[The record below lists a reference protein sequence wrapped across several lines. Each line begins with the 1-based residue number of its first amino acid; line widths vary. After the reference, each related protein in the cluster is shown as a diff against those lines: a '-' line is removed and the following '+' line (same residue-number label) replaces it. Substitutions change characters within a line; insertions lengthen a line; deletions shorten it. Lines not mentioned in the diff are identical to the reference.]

1 MRILALDMSLNTC
14 GVCRLAGVIDGKPV
28 WDVETITVPPLRVPG
43 ARSGTEKNAP
53 RTGAARLAWWRGWL
67 CAQIGDDP
75 DPILICAEA
84 PALRGTG
91 ATSDIGEL
99 QGVLKLAVWDSAG
112 AELALVGIQQIK
124 KFATGLGN
132 ADKQRMID
140 MAQSALG
147 GEAALDEHQADA
159 FWLAQIAFLAWGGG
173 KTDVPCET
181 PLAVYRAQLAAKL
194 RGEAKC

>member
-14 GVCRLAGVIDGKPV
+14 GVCRLAGVVAGKPV

-43 ARSGTEKNAP
+43 ARAGTERNAP
-53 RTGAARLAWWRGWL
+53 RIGAARLAWWRGWL
-67 CAQIGDDP
+67 RAQIGDNF

-91 ATSDIGEL
+91 ATSDIGEM
-99 QGVLKLAVWDSAG
+99 QGVLKLACWDGAG

-140 MAQSALG
+140 TATEALG

-159 FWLAQIAFLAWGGG
+159 YWLAQIAWLSWGDGE
-173 KTDVPCET
+173 TDVPCET
-181 PLAVYRAQLAAKL
+181 PLAVYRAQLAEKL
-194 RGEAKC
+194 RSEKC